1 MDELKE
7 KLTLLEKGKESRSA
21 PSPPREAPPG
31 SKLLSSAARAYRGV
45 PTDAA
50 CADFARVEGTD
61 GSARGDGDGQ
71 CCIGDSEEDDAK
83 EVGDASLAG
92 SDVDRPPVSVD
103 EARRPVVEGGRATGQ
118 RDAGRLPADSITA
131 LDWAS
136 DIPCE
141 DPKGKRR
148 LPLPLMGRI
157 PRVYPNFS
165 ELLDSQLGDESF
177 DPAAALEAENEKARG
192 SHNEGDDPPVE
203 DSAVDEAV
211 NRDVDVVSKKK
222 KKKSRLSKRTKPDS
236 PEMEVAADEVV
247 HEGPSG
253 DATEGNREVVEATGS
268 IGEDR
273 TGPSA
278 MKKKK
283 RPIDDR
289 PSDSGSKRSKGNDG
303 RPAPPP
309 QEVAVP
315 VSRNLPWSGSGPP
328 NGKPPLAQSERWSFH
343 HKDDTAF
350 VNDEGACAE
359 LSRHIRG
366 GSSEMPEVGDLAFP
380 RSFAESARADAV
392 ASARKNFLVLECELA
407 MRKMALDL
415 RKAEATIK
423 TQNVELEKARK
434 SALERAK
441 EMAVERSRIQR
452 ERKQAIEKADG
463 LEEDLENARTKI
475 AQLER
480 EKVEETEKHRRLVD
494 FMKQGRI
501 REVTSERGRLMTA
514 AAARFN
520 KFRKYMADR
529 DKLETKLFFHAQAL
543 GTLQSLDVLE
553 KRGQQIPQRM
563 RDTLTFN
570 EKKFKRE
577 VEEADVEE
585 ITERDLSLSPPRSG
599 PFQGLDQFG
608 TNLGLVDSTT
618 AVSLRSPTAV
628 VETITAVSDSR
639 GVVRSIDADAGGAPN
654 EVAGIGEEVLVGEM
668 GGAAEG
674 VKVSAERPVA
684 DPVEPSA

>member
-1 MDELKE
+1 MGELKE
-7 KLTLLEKGKESRSA
+7 KLTLSEKGKESRSA
-21 PSPPREAPPG
+21 PSPPREAPLG

-50 CADFARVEGTD
+50 CDDFARVEGTD
-61 GSARGDGDGQ
+61 GSARGDGDGR
-71 CCIGDSEEDDAK
+71 CSIGDSEEDDAK
-83 EVGDASLAG
+83 EVGDASSAG

-103 EARRPVVEGGRATGQ
+103 GARRPVVEGVGHPNIIDYPEPFWEVVTKIAVLDRGEWDDFDRRRIRNQ
-118 RDAGRLPADSITA
+118 RDRISKV
-131 LDWAS
+131 DWAS

-141 DPKGKRR
+141 DPNGERR
-148 LPLPLMGRI
+148 LPLPLMGKI
-157 PRVYPNFS
+157 PPVYPNFS

-177 DPAAALEAENEKARG
+177 DPAAALEAENEKAKD

-211 NRDVDVVSKKK
+211 NRDTDVISKKK
-222 KKKSRLSKRTKPDS
+222 KKKSRLSKRTKADS

-283 RPIDDR
+283 RPIDDC
-289 PSDSGSKRSKGNDG
+289 PSDSGM
-303 RPAPPP
+303 
-309 QEVAVP
+309 P
-315 VSRNLPWSGSGPP
+315 VSRNLPWGGSGPP
-328 NGKPPLAQSERWSFH
+328 NGKPPLSQSERWSFH

-350 VNDEGACAE
+350 VNDEGECAE
-359 LSRHIRG
+359 LSRHIWG
-366 GSSEMPEVGDLAFP
+366 GSREMPEVGDLAFP

-392 ASARKNFLVLECELA
+392 ASARKNYLVLECELA

-423 TQNVELEKARK
+423 TQNVELEKVRK
-434 SALERAK
+434 SALERTK
-441 EMAVERSRIQR
+441 EMAVERSRNQR
-452 ERKQAIEKADG
+452 ERKQAIERADG

-480 EKVEETEKHRRLVD
+480 EKVEEAEKHRRLVD
-494 FMKQGRI
+494 FMKQCRI

-628 VETITAVSDSR
+628 VETIAAVSDSR
-639 GVVRSIDADAGGAPN
+639 GVARSIDADTGGAPN
-654 EVAGIGEEVLVGEM
+654 EVAVEM

-674 VKVSAERPVA
+674 VKVSAVRPVA
-684 DPVEPSA
+684 DPFEPSA